1 MKEPMVLVLGGSG
14 FVGRHLV
21 SRLCAQGYRVVVPT
35 RRRERAKQL
44 FLLPTVDVIEANIHD
59 PATLERLM
67 RGATA
72 VINLVGILNET
83 ARDDFERVH
92 VGLARK
98 IVAAFR
104 TVGVTRLVHMS
115 ALNAEASA
123 PSHYLRTKAAAEESV
138 AAPDLQWTIFQPSI
152 ICGRGDSFLTLFA
165 RLQRMLPLMALAR
178 ADARFQP
185 VFVGDVVRAVVH
197 ALADDATLGKRY
209 RLCGP
214 SIYTLRELVRYAGE
228 LSGNRRPIVPLGPA
242 LSKLQARILE
252 MLPGKMMSR
261 DNLASMQKDSVCHCD
276 FPAVFRFAPTP
287 LEAYAP
293 EYLVGATPRSR
304 YASLRSQ
311 SGR

>member
-1 MKEPMVLVLGGSG
+1 P
-14 FVGRHLV
+14 
-21 SRLCAQGYRVVVPT
+21 
-35 RRRERAKQL
+35 
-44 FLLPTVDVIEANIHD
+44 
-59 PATLERLM
+59 
-67 RGATA
+67 
-72 VINLVGILNET
+72 
-83 ARDDFERVH
+83 
-92 VGLARK
+92 
-98 IVAAFR
+98 
-104 TVGVTRLVHMS
+104 
-115 ALNAEASA
+115 
-123 PSHYLRTKAAAEESV
+123 
-138 AAPDLQWTIFQPSI
+138 APDLQWPIFQPSI
-152 ICGRGDSFLTLFA
+152 SCGRGDSFLTLFA
-165 RLQRMLPLMALAR
+165 RLQRMLPLMALDR

-185 VFVGDVVRAVVH
+185 VFVGDVVRAFVH

-242 LSKLQARILE
+242 LSKLQARVLE

-304 YASLRSQ
+304 YAGLRSQ